1 MTSFIRSQLDEGPLG
16 PKERKIEGRGERKLW
31 GKEKDRERDV
41 YGRRLFL
48 P

>member
-16 PKERKIEGRGERKLW
+16 PKERNIEGGGEPW

-41 YGRRLFL
+41 YSPRLYL